1 MQTWQVTPDI
11 ANERHGRVVGPHID
25 APCALGRAGVVDAGQ
40 KKEGDGKT
48 PTGIYPFRQVFY
60 RPDKM
65 PAPVCVLETV
75 AISAEFGWCDDP
87 SSAHYNKLVRL
98 PFGASHEKMW
108 RGDTL
113 YDLVL
118 VIGHND
124 DPPVPGL
131 GSAIFV
137 HIAKDGFEPTEGCV
151 ALTEPALLTLLRAVK
166 PGDRL
171 KIC

>member
-1 MQTWQVTPDI
+1 MQTWHVNQDE
-11 ANERHGRVVGPHID
+11 NDGRRGRIVGPFLD
-25 APCALGRAGVVDAGQ
+25 ALCALGRAGVVGAGD

-48 PTGIYPFRQVFY
+48 PTGTYPFRRVFY

-65 PAPVCVLETV
+65 VAPACALEATP
-75 AISAEFGWCDDP
+75 ISTEFGWCDDP
-87 SSAHYNKLVRL
+87 SSTHYNNLVRL
-98 PFGASHEKMW
+98 PFAASHEKMW
-108 RGDTL
+108 RDDTL

-137 HIAKDGFEPTEGCV
+137 HIAKEGFEPTEGCI
-151 ALTEPALLTLLRAVK
+151 ALGEPALLTLLRAIK

-171 KIC
+171 KIG

>member
-1 MQTWQVTPDI
+1 MQMWQVIQDE
-11 ANERHGRVVGPHID
+11 NDGRRGRIVGPLLD
-25 APCALGRAGVVDAGQ
+25 APCSLGRAGFVAAAQ

-48 PTGIYPFRQVFY
+48 PAGAYPFRRAFY
-60 RPDKM
+60 RPDKII
-65 PAPVCVLETV
+65 APVCRLDVA
-75 AISAEFGWCDDP
+75 AISPEFGWCDDP
-87 SSAHYNKLVRL
+87 SSPDYNKLVRL

-108 RGDTL
+108 RDDAL

-137 HIAKDGFEPTEGCV
+137 HIAKEGFSPTEGCIAV
-151 ALTEPALLTLLRAVK
+151 TESALLTLLRAVK
-166 PGDRL
+166 PGDQL
-171 KIC
+171 KIG

>member
-1 MQTWQVTPDI
+1 MQTWQVSQDN
-11 ANERHGRVVGPHID
+11 ADGRRGRIVGPLLD
-25 APCALGRAGVVDAGQ
+25 APCALGLAGVVGAAQ

-48 PTGIYPFRQVFY
+48 PTGTYPLRRVFY

-65 PAPVCVLETV
+65 AAPVCALDV
-75 AISAEFGWCDDP
+75 ISISPEFGWCDDP
-87 SSAHYNKLVRL
+87 SSPDYNKLVRL

-108 RGDTL
+108 RDDTL

-124 DPPVPGL
+124 DPPMSGL

-137 HIAKDGFEPTEGCV
+137 HIAKDGFEPTEGCI
-151 ALTEPALLTLLRAVK
+151 ALTEPVLLTLLRAVR
-166 PGDRL
+166 PGDQL
-171 KIC
+171 KIG

>member
-1 MQTWQVTPDI
+1 MQTWQVTQDI
-11 ANERHGRVVGPHID
+11 TDRRRGRIVGPLLD
-25 APCALGRAGVVDAGQ
+25 APCALGRAGVVGAAQ

-48 PTGIYPFRQVFY
+48 PTGTYPFRRVFY

-65 PAPVCVLETV
+65 VAPVCQLDVTALSTEL
-75 AISAEFGWCDDP
+75 GWCDDP
-87 SSAHYNKLVRL
+87 SSPLYNKPVWL

-108 RGDTL
+108 REDTL

-137 HIAKDGFEPTEGCV
+137 HVAKDGFEPTEGCI
-151 ALTEPALLTLLRAVK
+151 AIAEPALLALIRAMK
-166 PGDRL
+166 PGDQL